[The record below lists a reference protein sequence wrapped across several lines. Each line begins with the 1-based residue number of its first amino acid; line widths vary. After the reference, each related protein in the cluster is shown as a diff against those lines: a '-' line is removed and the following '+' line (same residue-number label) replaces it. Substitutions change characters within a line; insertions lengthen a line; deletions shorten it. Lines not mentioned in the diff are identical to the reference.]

1 MTKRGSF
8 SILATAVIVGL
19 GAGQALA
26 APSHSSPGH
35 TGGFGAHGRAREAL
49 TGDDHWLP
57 PNCLQPNVLVQTR
70 RGPIWE
76 PKAQCTY

>member
-8 SILATAVIVGL
+8 SILAAAMMVGL
-19 GAGQALA
+19 GAGQAIA

-35 TGGFGAHGRAREAL
+35 TGGFREHSRAKEAY

-57 PNCLQPNVLVQTR
+57 PNCLQPNVLVQTS
-70 RGPIWE
+70 RGMAWE